1 MGAPTREATRP
12 DAATRTTEAVPTTV
26 PTTVPTMLTPVLTP
40 VPVPAPTPT
49 RAPAPMPTT
58 VPMSVLRRGDRG
70 RVVLLD
76 PTLPGPVARRLAD
89 LGFLPD
95 ADVRCV
101 RRAPLGSPTIYRIG
115 ESELCLR
122 RSLSDRILIEPVA

>member
-12 DAATRTTEAVPTTV
+12 DGAMRTPAPVPTTV
-26 PTTVPTMLTPVLTP
+26 PTH
-40 VPVPAPTPT
+40 A
-49 RAPAPMPTT
+49 PTT
-58 VPMSVLRRGDRG
+58 VPMSALRRGDRG

-76 PTLPGPVARRLAD
+76 PTLPGPVGRRLAD
-89 LGFLPD
+89 LGFVPD
-95 ADVRCV
+95 ADVRCL

-122 RSLSDRILIEPVA
+122 RSLSDRILVEPVA